1 MKSDIYK
8 SLIDFGRVGYV
19 ANRSTMKGK
28 FKEKATKMVF
38 VGYAENHARDVYR
51 MYNPETKRIIETRD
65 IYAWADIK
73 NSDGDIRLQM
83 TRVYDPELVLQKATV
98 PVPPADAEQGQV
110 ELELHDHD
118 DLDGPHL
125 IPAYSEELANNSMLH
140 HSETGRMELVQ
151 GAVEDPDTVH
161 YETINDSDANYDD
174 DSDDSD
180 DARDDASEEVS
191 IDDDVSD
198 DVSEDDE
205 VEVQVEAKET
215 EEAPRTSRLENE
227 MRRLG
232 IDEPVII
239 EDDSRGVRTRSMADQ
254 TAFNTVLTS
263 DPGEPKTFRK
273 AMEGPNKD
281 KWVPSAKAEI
291 NNFLSRDAWQK
302 FPRKDLAGR
311 KPIPVKWIF
320 KIKEEQDGTQ
330 RYKSRIVLKGY
341 VMVPGVDYTES
352 FSPVATDT
360 TVRTSIAMAL
370 YRQKEGWT
378 IEMIDIEAAFL
389 NAELESDRPV
399 FAEWPEG
406 IVELGFIS
414 EDERKTNCIKL
425 TRAMYGGVDV
435 PRLFMKTLCK
445 YLTESMEMVQSLV
458 DPCLYYWKN
467 SNSEVTLMAVVHVDD
482 VILMGTKNIIEKF
495 KRELQKRFNISDLGK
510 LKKHLGVWYDWK
522 NDPAT
527 KETYIVASMTKLE
540 SEIVETYEK
549 LIGKNVKEVDTPGFP
564 NSYLSK
570 NDGDAVMMTEYR
582 SLVGKVMYLMTK
594 LAPDLAN
601 PARELAQHLSNPGEQ
616 HWRALDRLIGY
627 VKAKKFD
634 GLVYRKPKE
643 LRAIS
648 FVDSDYAKNS
658 DNRKSISSG
667 LHTIGGTLVNWESK
681 TQHVVTLSSTEAEYI
696 SLAKGACENKFVT
709 MLMDEVMRYPKE
721 ERLCGKIYEDN
732 LGAIYLVKNQ
742 HVGARTKHIDV
753 RAHFIR
759 ELETNGYVE
768 VKFVRSEENSADIL
782 NKNCPEKLHT
792 KHATM
797 MRTGNLNCW
806 REDVED
812 KRLLTDDG
820 TSKADVMTVQNNGL
834 SSDTEIRFRELYATT
849 VNGIQQPRLTQ
860 GNNIYE
866 SSMNEGDDNEGWK
879 KVQRKTK
886 KVSFTST
893 REQVGKIG
901 SHVKLGRSNLI

>member
-1 MKSDIYK
+1 
-8 SLIDFGRVGYV
+8 
-19 ANRSTMKGK
+19 
-28 FKEKATKMVF
+28 
-38 VGYAENHARDVYR
+38 
-51 MYNPETKRIIETRD
+51 
-65 IYAWADIK
+65 
-73 NSDGDIRLQM
+73 
-83 TRVYDPELVLQKATV
+83 
-98 PVPPADAEQGQV
+98 
-110 ELELHDHD
+110 
-118 DLDGPHL
+118 
-125 IPAYSEELANNSMLH
+125 
-140 HSETGRMELVQ
+140 
-151 GAVEDPDTVH
+151 
-161 YETINDSDANYDD
+161 
-174 DSDDSD
+174 
-180 DARDDASEEVS
+180 
-191 IDDDVSD
+191 
-198 DVSEDDE
+198 
-205 VEVQVEAKET
+205 
-215 EEAPRTSRLENE
+215 
-227 MRRLG
+227 
-232 IDEPVII
+232 
-239 EDDSRGVRTRSMADQ
+239 
-254 TAFNTVLTS
+254 
-263 DPGEPKTFRK
+263 
-273 AMEGPNKD
+273 
-281 KWVPSAKAEI
+281 
-291 NNFLSRDAWQK
+291 
-302 FPRKDLAGR
+302 
-311 KPIPVKWIF
+311 
-320 KIKEEQDGTQ
+320 
-330 RYKSRIVLKGY
+330 
-341 VMVPGVDYTES
+341 MVPGVDYTES

-370 YRQKEGWT
+370 YRQSEGWT

-445 YLTESMEMVQSLV
+445 YLTETMEMSQSLV

-467 SNSEVTLMAVVHVDD
+467 ARSEVTLMAVVHVDD
-482 VILMGTKNIIEKF
+482 VILMGTKNSIEKF
-495 KRELQKRFNISDLGK
+495 KRELKKRFNISDLGK

-522 NDPAT
+522 TDRTTN
-527 KETYIVASMTKLE
+527 ETYIVASMTKLE

-549 LIGKNVKEVDTPGFP
+549 LTGKNVKAADTPGFP
-564 NSYLSK
+564 NSVLSK
-570 NDGDAVMMTEYR
+570 NDDETVMMSEYR

-616 HWRALDRLIGY
+616 HWKALDRLVGY
-627 VKAKKFD
+627 IKAKKFD
-634 GLVYRKPKE
+634 GLTYRKPKE

-648 FVDSDYAKNS
+648 FVDSDYAKNT

-797 MRTGNLNCW
+797 IRTGNLNCW

-812 KRLLTDDG
+812 KRLLSSDG
-820 TSKADVMTVQNNGL
+820 TSSTDVMTVQYDGQT
-834 SSDTEIRFRELYATT
+834 SDTETRFRQIYA
-849 VNGIQQPRLTQ
+849 NDFASIQQPRLTTVD
-860 GNNIYE
+860 E
-866 SSMNEGDDNEGWK
+866 SEKVNKTEEDDNKGWNVVERKAK
-879 KVQRKTK
+879 KVRFTK
-886 KVSFTST
+886 HTKSLA
-893 REQVGKIG
+893 G
-901 SHVKLGRSNLI
+901 